1 MSRLSPWVPVFLL
14 LAAGPA
20 SAADGFGVSQVFADA
35 NILMKAIMVLLV
47 AATITAVVVAV
58 LKLMSGTRLTG
69 GSAFLSALRLGGP
82 LIGLLGAAYIALT
95 GFMAVAQVGQ
105 TSLAV
110 WSPAIAEASLLIVLG
125 LLSGVVAVVAHWAV
139 EARIDRAVL
148 RA

>member
-1 MSRLSPWVPVFLL
+1 
-14 LAAGPA
+14 
-20 SAADGFGVSQVFADA
+20 
-35 NILMKAIMVLLV
+35 
-47 AATITAVVVAV
+47 
-58 LKLMSGTRLTG
+58 
-69 GSAFLSALRLGGP
+69 
-82 LIGLLGAAYIALT
+82 
-95 GFMAVAQVGQ
+95 MAVAQVGQ